1 MHLKKNIGDPMKQL
15 TGIAI
20 MVFLVAAC
28 NLSDKF
34 KKSASTSSNSSNSNS
49 STSNGDSTADEP
61 AEKPNPTAAQTA
73 AIANGQELKWDQ
85 QGITWTLPA
94 NWKKMDVRNDTLNYG
109 GDGAFLIVNISTMP
123 ASFPTDVSIKAMSE
137 GAKTEKKNGKYDEVK
152 WLELGGLR
160 GVEFR
165 QSKQERSDDIRRLE
179 WQAYRKYAGQ
189 TQLVT
194 MILSTSDAAFPK
206 HEDELYAIMYSTK
219 LVH

>member
-1 MHLKKNIGDPMKQL
+1 
-15 TGIAI
+15 

-73 AIANGQELKWDQ
+73 AIANGQEVKWDQ

-94 NWKKMDVRNDTLNYG
+94 NWKKVSVSNESFSYNG
-109 GDGAFLIVNISTMP
+109 NGAVLIVAVSVMP
-123 ASFPTDVSIKAMSE
+123 QMEKLTDISIKAMHE
-137 GAKTEKKNGKYDEVK
+137 GAKTNQKIGKYDEVK
-152 WLELGGLR
+152 WLEIDGVR
-160 GVEFR
+160 GVQFR
-165 QSKQERSDDIRRLE
+165 ESKPQMADDIRRLE
-179 WQAYRKYAGQ
+179 WQAYRTFAGS

-194 MILSTSDAAFPK
+194 VILSSNGANFPK
-206 HEDELYAIMYSTK
+206 HEDELYGILYSAK

>member
-1 MHLKKNIGDPMKQL
+1 MDAGVPLASAVA
-15 TGIAI
+15 GIA
-20 MVFLVAAC
+20 MGLVM
-28 NLSDKF
+28 
-34 KKSASTSSNSSNSNS
+34 
-49 STSNGDSTADEP
+49 DE
-61 AEKPNPTAAQTA
+61 
-73 AIANGQELKWDQ
+73 
-85 QGITWTLPA
+85 
-94 NWKKMDVRNDTLNYG
+94 
-109 GDGAFLIVNISTMP
+109 
-123 ASFPTDVSIKAMSE
+123 
-137 GAKTEKKNGKYDEVK
+137 KNGKYDEVK

-179 WQAYRKYAGQ
+179 WQAYRTYAGQ